1 MNRGQDVID
10 DVAQPRIVLSRG
22 GARRRAALAGMLR
35 MSGYDVVASEAAS
48 SPDAR
53 GAGAAPDVLAD
64 GAGSAAAG
72 EGTDGA
78 GSAAA
83 GESAGDLCLLLAD
96 DLNSGTGEVIREV
109 RAAEPQLPVIVLS
122 DREDPESILSALDAG
137 ARGYIGADADDD
149 ALLCAIEAAMS
160 GSTVINTRGESSI
173 STGLRSLGYSPG
185 ACLRSRYGLS
195 RREHEIL
202 GLLAANRSTTRIA
215 TALYLAPKTVENYL
229 TRIYSKLGVHSRAEA
244 VAEGFHRGLLDPDV

>member
-1 MNRGQDVID
+1 MSQSQDMTD
-10 DVAQPRIVLSRG
+10 DVAQPCIVLTHG

-35 MSGYDVVASEAAS
+35 MSGYDVVASEAAVG
-48 SPDAR
+48 PDDR
-53 GAGAAPDVLAD
+53 SAGAAPAD
-64 GAGSAAAG
+64 REAHAV
-72 EGTDGA
+72 
-78 GSAAA
+78 A

-96 DLNSGTGEVIREV
+96 DLNGGTGEVIREV
-109 RAAEPQLPVIVLS
+109 RAADSQLPVIVLS
-122 DREDPESILSALDAG
+122 AREDPESILSALDAG

-160 GSTVINTRGESSI
+160 GSTVINTHGEGSI

-202 GLLAANRSTTRIA
+202 GLLAANRSTTQIA

-244 VAEGFHRGLLDPDV
+244 VAEGFHRGLLDPDA

>member
-1 MNRGQDVID
+1 MTD
-10 DVAQPRIVLSRG
+10 DVAQPCIVLTHG
-22 GARRRAALAGMLR
+22 GARTRAALAGMLR
-35 MSGYDVVASEAAS
+35 MSGYDVVASEAAVG
-48 SPDAR
+48 PDDR
-53 GAGAAPDVLAD
+53 GAGAARDFLAD
-64 GAGSAAAG
+64 
-72 EGTDGA
+72 D
-78 GSAAA
+78 A
-83 GESAGDLCLLLAD
+83 GESAAGTAPSVGGETAGDLCLLLAD
-96 DLNSGTGEVIREV
+96 DLNGGTGEVIREV
-109 RAAEPQLPVIVLS
+109 RAADPQLPVIVLS
-122 DREDPESILSALDAG
+122 AREDPESILSALDAG

-160 GSTVINTRGESSI
+160 GSTVINTRGEGSI

-202 GLLAANRSTTRIA
+202 GLLAANRSTTQIA

-244 VAEGFHRGLLDPDV
+244 VAEGFHRGLLDPDA